1 MKSNTHHSVAHSF
14 SQLRLWF
21 YLLVALSLLLVGAA
35 LVERAGAATT
45 PVNVRD
51 YGAKGDGLTDDTAAF
66 TAALATGSPVYVPI
80 GRYKIGGTL
89 ALSANGVLS
98 GAGPDSV
105 LYKPETGGY
114 DNILVPR
121 SGSTVQD
128 LAFAGDP
135 SPTGK
140 IRGVA
145 VAGGATGVTL
155 QRLTFTGLSFGV
167 KIDGPN
173 ANLNLNHLTGRDCRT
188 TLYAQNTVD
197 SVFDTLDF
205 IGYGTNQLDHCI
217 YLSGGLQRDTFR
229 NLTLARGGG
238 YGLQLYGGTSSGLTF
253 ENLAIDATQGRW
265 ALVVGTGFSNVTF
278 RNSTLKMGLTTSGL
292 VQLGA
297 AQNVLFDGF
306 TAQGG
311 NALVSKDSGTYA
323 SGITFANGVYQG
335 PTLPTT
341 HPWIQNLVYQNV
353 KTGTLTVT
361 SAPPTTTTTA
371 PATTTTTSEPAT
383 AATIPAHTRA
393 PQTAVVSSAA
403 VAIVSPTSASVV
415 FGKTPVLA
423 TVTSSVP
430 VAKVRFYVNN
440 SLLVTD
446 FSAPYAFTWNA
457 EYLEDT
463 YSTLTAIAY
472 DADDNSIGRA
482 SVTVTDARSIVPAAL
497 PGVSSPTITSPFRDL
512 DSASPYAVAVLRLA
526 EISAVDGYSDGSFGT
541 DRSVTRA
548 QVAKMVSA
556 TLGLVDTKVTATPF
570 IDLGRPDANLYPHTF
585 VAALVA
591 VGALRGTS
599 SSTFS
604 PWNPVTRAQ
613 LVSIVVRAMRT
624 LEPNSLAPPPAA
636 FAQTMGSFSTDH
648 DESVRLAEYNGLLN
662 GLDGFGSTWDPW
674 LPASRGE
681 VAQILFNVAS
691 LL

>member
-383 AATIPAHTRA
+383 TTTTSAPATAATAVTT
-393 PQTAVVSSAA
+393 QT
-403 VAIVSPTSASVV
+403 
-415 FGKTPVLA
+415 
-423 TVTSSVP
+423 
-430 VAKVRFYVNN
+430 
-440 SLLVTD
+440 
-446 FSAPYAFTWNA
+446 
-457 EYLEDT
+457 
-463 YSTLTAIAY
+463 
-472 DADDNSIGRA
+472 
-482 SVTVTDARSIVPAAL
+482 L
-497 PGVSSPTITSPFRDL
+497 P
-512 DSASPYAVAVLRLA
+512 SASPITINYVAPAEGSQLRGWVIMRVNAYSPYGIAKATFL
-526 EISAVDGYSDGSFGT
+526 VDGETIGSDSVAPFT
-541 DRSVTRA
+541 HLFNTRSVTRG
-548 QVAKMVSA
+548 S
-556 TLGLVDTKVTATPF
+556 
-570 IDLGRPDANLYPHTF
+570 HTF
-585 VAALVA
+585 
-591 VGALRGTS
+591 GAMVCDRLGNVSVLCWR
-599 SSTFS
+599 
-604 PWNPVTRAQ
+604 VT
-613 LVSIVVRAMRT
+613 T
-624 LEPNSLAPPPAA
+624 
-636 FAQTMGSFSTDH
+636 
-648 DESVRLAEYNGLLN
+648 Y
-662 GLDGFGSTWDPW
+662 
-674 LPASRGE
+674 
-681 VAQILFNVAS
+681 
-691 LL
+691 